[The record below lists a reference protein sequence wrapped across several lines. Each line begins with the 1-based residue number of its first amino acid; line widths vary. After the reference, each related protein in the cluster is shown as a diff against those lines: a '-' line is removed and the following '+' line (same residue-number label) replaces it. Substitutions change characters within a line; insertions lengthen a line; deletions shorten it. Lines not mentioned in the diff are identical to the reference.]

1 MSYEISAGRAV
12 RAPRPPRPEPR
23 SDRERWQAD
32 YARRLFISDLI
43 VLVLSIGFAQWIRFG
58 GVGAEPPLAS
68 QLPLEVRYTMVS
80 AMLALAWSITL
91 TLSGT
96 RSPRVIG
103 SGTEEYRRVV
113 AASLKLFG
121 GIAIVSLLLRVDIAR
136 GYLAIALP
144 LGMIGLMVERRIWR
158 RWVAGRRARGH
169 YRTAMLVVGSPQ
181 AARAMLAAFS
191 RDRESGYQVIGVCT
205 RDEGA
210 LADAVLEVGGRE
222 IPVVA
227 SDHAVIEAVRRTG
240 ADTVAVTATDN
251 LGPADFRRMAW
262 ELDELG
268 AELIVTPGLVDI
280 AGTRLTHR
288 VVASMPMLHVEKP
301 QYDRAKSIRKG
312 VFDFCFAC
320 AALLAIAPALAVIAL
335 AVKVTSRGPVFYL
348 SERIGRD
355 GRPFRMIKFRSMYA
369 DAEAHINALIDSS
382 GGNPLF
388 FKVRDDPRVTA
399 VGKVIRKYSLDELPQ
414 FFNVLRGEMSI
425 VGPRPQVQ
433 REVDSYDGVMRRRL
447 LVKPGV
453 TGLWQ
458 VSGRSDLT
466 PEDAMRLDLSYVEN
480 WSMVLDLLLIAK
492 TIGAVTRG
500 EGAY

>member
-12 RAPRPPRPEPR
+12 RVIRLPRPVPR

-32 YARRLFISDLI
+32 YARRLLGGDLA
-43 VLVLSIGFAQWIRFG
+43 VLCLSIGFAQWMRFG
-58 GVGAEPPLAS
+58 GNAHPPLAS
-68 QLPLEVRYTMVS
+68 RLPLEVGYTVVS
-80 AMLALAWSITL
+80 VVLALAWQATL

-96 RSPRVIG
+96 RSARVIG

-121 GIAIVSLLLRVDIAR
+121 GLAIVSLLLRVDVAR

-144 LGMIGLMVERRIWR
+144 LGMLGLLLERRLWR
-158 RWVAGRRARGH
+158 GWVAARRARGEF
-169 YRTAMLVVGSPQ
+169 RTAMLVVGSPQ
-181 AARAMLAAFS
+181 AARAMVAAFS
-191 RDRESGYQVIGVCT
+191 RDGNSGYRVIGICT
-205 RDEGA
+205 RDEEA
-210 LADAVLEVGGRE
+210 LAERVIDVDGRE

-227 SDHAVIEAVRRTG
+227 SDHEVIDAVRRTG
-240 ADTVAVTATDN
+240 ADTVAITATDN
-251 LGPADFRRMAW
+251 LGPADFRRIAW

-268 AELIVTPGLVDI
+268 GELIVTPGLVDI
-280 AGTRLTHR
+280 AGTRLIHR
-288 VVASMPMLHVEKP
+288 VIADMPMLHVEKP

-312 VFDFCFAC
+312 FFDFCFALL
-320 AALLAIAPALAVIAL
+320 ALLAIAPALCGIAL
-335 AVKVTSRGPVFYL
+335 AVKCTSRGPVFYL

-355 GRPFRMIKFRSMYA
+355 GHPFRMIKFRSMYA
-369 DAEAHINALIDSS
+369 DAEHHINALIDSN

-388 FKVRDDPRVTA
+388 FKVRDDPRVTT
-399 VGKVIRKYSLDELPQ
+399 VGRVIRKYSLDELPQ

-433 REVDSYDGVMRRRL
+433 REVDSYDGIMRRRL

-492 TIGAVTRG
+492 TIGTVTRG